1 MCEMYISVEFTL
13 MRSDRKTA
21 DIVVERTGD
30 VIVRAPK
37 DISED
42 RIEQAVSNRALWIYR
57 ALAEWEDLNAK
68 RPNRSFLQGESLMYL
83 GRNYRLKYSPDTPK
97 PLMLKNN
104 RWVLSEVIME
114 TMGIP
119 GIQKTFRDFY
129 IQKGE
134 SILAERVEYF
144 APKVGV
150 KPGTI
155 SVRELGYHWAS
166 CGRNAALN
174 FHWKTM
180 LAPMTVIDYIVVH
193 ELCHLHHRN
202 HTDVF
207 WNEVD
212 KVLPNYRERKEWLRS
227 NGAALDV

>member
-1 MCEMYISVEFTL
+1 MKKRVDDIEFTL

-37 DISED
+37 GISED
-42 RIEQAVSNRALWIYR
+42 RIEQAVSSRASWIYR
-57 ALAEWEDLNAK
+57 ALADWEDLNAK

-83 GRNYRLKYSPDTPK
+83 GRNYRLKYSADTPK

-104 RWVLSEVIME
+104 RWILSEVILE
-114 TMGIP
+114 TMGIL

-134 SILAERVEYF
+134 SILAERVKYF

-150 KPGTI
+150 KPGAIT
-155 SVRELGYHWAS
+155 VRELGYHWAS
-166 CGRNAALN
+166 CGRNADLN
-174 FHWKTM
+174 FRWKTM
-180 LAPMTVIDYIVVH
+180 LAPMTVIDLSLIHISEPTRPY
-193 ELCHLHHRN
+193 
-202 HTDVF
+202 
-207 WNEVD
+207 
-212 KVLPNYRERKEWLRS
+212 
-227 NGAALDV
+227 